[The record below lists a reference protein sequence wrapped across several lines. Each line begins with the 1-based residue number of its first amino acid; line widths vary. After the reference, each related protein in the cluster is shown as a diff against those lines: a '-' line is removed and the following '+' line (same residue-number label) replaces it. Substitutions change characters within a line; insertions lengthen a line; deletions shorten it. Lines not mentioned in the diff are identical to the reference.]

1 MRIFITGATG
11 FAGSHLV
18 ERLLAAGNEVAGL
31 VHASSSHQPVPDDD
45 HFRPVPGDLMNLA
58 SLKAA
63 VLESKP
69 DVIYHL
75 AGQALTNQSWAD
87 PARTIAIN
95 AGGTA
100 NLLEAAVNCGRPRV
114 VVVTS
119 AEIYGPVSPDMLP
132 ITEASQPFPNHPYGV
147 SKLTAS
153 HLVRLYWERYGL
165 PVIEARP
172 FNHIG
177 PRQARGFVVPDF
189 ASQLAA
195 IELGQHEPTMSVGN
209 LAAERD
215 FTDVRDVAAAYQAL
229 AENGR
234 PGQHY
239 LICSGKPV
247 SIESI
252 LMALI
257 GMISVEVEV
266 VRDPERMRP
275 SETPRLM
282 GSFAKLE
289 QDTGWQ
295 PLIPLAQSL
304 RDALNDWLERLSND

>member
-1 MRIFITGATG
+1 
-11 FAGSHLV
+11 V
-18 ERLLAAGNEVAGL
+18 VAL
-31 VHASSSHQPVPDDD
+31 VHPDTGHQPVPDHDR
-45 HFRPVPGDLMNLA
+45 FESIEGDLMALP

-63 VLESKP
+63 VLESRP

-75 AGQALTNQSWAD
+75 AGQALTNQSRAA

-119 AEIYGPVSPDMLP
+119 AEIYGPIAPEMLP
-132 ITEASQPFPNHPYGV
+132 ITEASLPAPNHPYGV

-153 HLVRLYWERYGL
+153 MMVRLYWERYGL
-165 PVIEARP
+165 PVVEARP

-177 PRQARGFVVPDF
+177 PRQAKGFVVPDF

-195 IELGQHEPTMSVGN
+195 IELGRREPTISVGN
-209 LAAERD
+209 LSAERD
-215 FTDVRDVAAAYQAL
+215 FTDVRDVVAGYLAL
-229 AENGR
+229 AQDGR

-252 LMALI
+252 LRTLI
-257 GMISVEVEV
+257 SLISVEVEV

-275 SETPRLM
+275 SETPRLI
-282 GSFAKLE
+282 GSYAKIH
-289 QDTGWQ
+289 QDTGWE
-295 PLIPLAQSL
+295 PEIPLAQSL
-304 RDALNDWLERLSND
+304 RDALDDWLEKLA